1 VQKFCITPVLDHGRQ
16 YFMVNWPGKRK
27 PWSRCAPKRQQK
39 KFNSLE
45 RAESFLAEVKR
56 EWIRNGETS
65 LAYDRE
71 LHYDFMRAAQLLAD
85 LGTGSSLEKG
95 VELLRMA
102 RGVRE
107 LRGGGFVAPRDRR
120 VELNGRSFLVVA
132 NEARKHEVTLSQMV
146 DAIVLMWGEKEAG
159 RRVEERMKAEELEG
173 KLAERERLRLN
184 AAKRVQMSGKRAL
197 KRAVERAEKKLEQE
211 ARKLNE
217 ALKDGAAICP
227 KETVS

>member
-1 VQKFCITPVLDHGRQ
+1 VQKFCVTPVLDNGHQ
-16 YFMVNWPGKRK
+16 YYMVNYPGVRER
-27 PWSRCAPKRQQK
+27 WSQRAPKRQQR
-39 KFNSLE
+39 KFASLE
-45 RAESFLAEVKR
+45 RAEKLLQEVQR
-56 EWIRNGETS
+56 EWIRNGEIR
-65 LAYDRE
+65 LGYDRE

-85 LGTGSSLEKG
+85 LGAGSSLEKG

-146 DAIVLMWGEKEAG
+146 DAIVLMWAEKEAG